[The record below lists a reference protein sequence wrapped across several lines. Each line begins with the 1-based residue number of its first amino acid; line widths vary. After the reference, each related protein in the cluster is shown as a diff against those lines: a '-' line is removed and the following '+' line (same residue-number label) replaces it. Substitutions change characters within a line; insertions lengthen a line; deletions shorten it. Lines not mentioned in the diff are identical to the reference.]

1 MKRLILLFCL
11 LASPAWADS
20 TTYFFPQAA
29 TSISTNITTPVTHTM
44 AVTGIRAVRIVGST
58 AIWVDMEAGVA
69 LGATSSSTTS
79 MFLPAN
85 VPEYFS
91 AYQGI
96 NISVIAD
103 SASGTVYIVEMTP

>member
-1 MKRLILLFCL
+1 MKRLLIALCLF
-11 LASPAWADS
+11 ATPAWADD
-20 TTYFFPQAA
+20 TTYFFPQA
-29 TSISTNITTPVTHTM
+29 STNITTTVTEPVTHTM
-44 AVTGIRAVRIVGST
+44 AVTGIRTVRIVGST
-58 AIWVDMEAGVA
+58 AIWVDMAGP
-69 LGATSSSTTS
+69 ATDTSTTS
-79 MFLPAN
+79 MFMPAN

>member
-1 MKRLILLFCL
+1 MKRLILVFCL
-11 LASPAWADS
+11 FAFPAWADS
-20 TTYFFPQAA
+20 TTYFFPQAS
-29 TSISTNITTPVTHTM
+29 TNMTTNITTPVTHTM

-58 AIWVDMEAGVA
+58 AIWVDMGPTA
-69 LGATSSSTTS
+69 GATSTSTTS

-91 AYQGI
+91 TYQGI

-103 SASGTVYIVEMTP
+103 SAAGTVYIVEMTP